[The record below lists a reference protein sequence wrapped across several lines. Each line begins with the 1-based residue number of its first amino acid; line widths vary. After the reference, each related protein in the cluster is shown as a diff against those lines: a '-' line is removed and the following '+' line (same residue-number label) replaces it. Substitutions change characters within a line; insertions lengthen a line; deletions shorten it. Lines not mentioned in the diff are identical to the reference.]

1 MESGIRFEIVG
12 CVWSA
17 AGAAAATGGRARRL
31 ATRDARLRPD
41 VHSQPDAYFSIA
53 VEHSMSYLSNVVG
66 SRISNRFYML

>member
-17 AGAAAATGGRARRL
+17 AGAAAATGGRAQRL

-41 VHSQPDAYFSIA
+41 HSQPDAYFSIA
-53 VEHSMSYLSNVVG
+53 VRAFHVIFG
-66 SRISNRFYML
+66 